1 MSELKV
7 IILIITFTT
16 TWVDF
21 VLPMLKGKLDF
32 KPFNCSF
39 CLSFWL
45 SILVVCFVQGC
56 WLVLSTPLFLRIVER
71 KLL

>member
-1 MSELKV
+1 MSEIKA

-45 SILVVCFVQGC
+45 SILLVCFVQGW
-56 WLVLSTPLFLRIVER
+56 WLVLSAPLFLRIVER